1 MSLRVERVDVTNWLE
16 IAELTVAK
24 HQVNFI
30 ESNALSILESQYISG
45 WYPVG
50 LYSDDMLVGF
60 AMYGCRE
67 VDSIWID
74 RFMIDLKYQGQ
85 GFGQKFLV
93 YLMEHIR
100 ESFKVKKIILS
111 VTPENLKARKFYE
124 DNGFF
129 NTDEVDPKG
138 ELIFMYD
145 CMEV

>member
-1 MSLRVERVDVTNWLE
+1 MSLRVERVDATNWLE

-100 ESFKVKKIILS
+100 ESFKVKKDYIECYSREFKSKEIL
-111 VTPENLKARKFYE
+111 
-124 DNGFF
+124 
-129 NTDEVDPKG
+129 
-138 ELIFMYD
+138 
-145 CMEV
+145 